1 MKTFIFTY
9 SESTPRNGTTEK
21 SVVLYRVI
29 QNRPE
34 RIGSKTDTYTS
45 AFQLVW
51 ELLKE
56 LKALPASAFA
66 LHHNNSPIYGN
77 AWAMREAGF
86 ADIHQL

>member
-1 MKTFIFTY
+1 MKTFVFTY
-9 SESTPRNGTTEK
+9 SERTPRNGTTEK
-21 SVVLYRVI
+21 SVILYRIARNKPV
-29 QNRPE
+29 

-66 LHHNNSPIYGN
+66 LHHNNSPIHGN
-77 AWAMREAGF
+77 AWSMREAGI